1 MGYVEVEGDLLAM
14 GLPAIGHGCNTSG
27 SMAGGIARQ
36 VRATWPDMYAAYARR
51 CHRGGFE
58 LGDIFA
64 WEADGVIVYNLAT
77 QVRPGPDAR
86 LDAILD
92 SVARALDDVNARGL
106 PQLGIPRIGAGIG
119 GLDWVDVQATLK
131 DLANGHQVQLVVAR
145 RPRISGGPA
154 NQRQNARVSTDE

>member
-1 MGYVEVEGDLLAM
+1 
-14 GLPAIGHGCNTSG
+14 
-27 SMAGGIARQ
+27 MAGGIARQ
-36 VRATWPDMYAAYARR
+36 VRARWPDMYAAYARR
-51 CHRGGFE
+51 CLRGGFE

-119 GLDWVDVQATLK
+119 GLDWVDVRATLK
-131 DLANGHQVQLVVAR
+131 HLANSHEVQLVVAR

-154 NQRQNARVSTDE
+154 NLRQNAGVSTDE